1 MMKFHCLATEF
12 LRSVYLIYLNQ
23 YLPAIQTLRRPKN
36 NLNCPPFFFSQLQ
49 SKFVACVL
57 RENLSNR
64 SSRVQIPRDICTRLG
79 CYLYSTRCSWIIR
92 TLTTQLTIIG
102 QGWAKYRD
110 LSVASRSIICRGRL
124 RQFLLL
130 S

>member
-1 MMKFHCLATEF
+1 MMKFHCRATEF

-36 NLNCPPFFFSQLQ
+36 NLSCPPFFFFATSIQ
-49 SKFVACVL
+49 FVACVL

-79 CYLYSTRCSWIIR
+79 CYLYANNNNNNNNLI
-92 TLTTQLTIIG
+92 
-102 QGWAKYRD
+102 
-110 LSVASRSIICRGRL
+110 
-124 RQFLLL
+124 LLL
-130 S
+130 HPFHKMTMGALQ